1 MKVPGEPLVST
12 KITPLEPKPARVS
25 PTSAGRSVSGSAG
38 GSGGEPPAPA
48 AEVKLTGTARGLAA
62 IEESLR
68 ALPAVDELRVAAV
81 KQRLQEGSYQIDPQ
95 RVADRLLRME
105 GDLSRA
111 APLGASPLK

>member
-12 KITPLEPKPARVS
+12 KITPLEPKPTRVS
-25 PTSAGRSVSGSAG
+25 PTSAARTVSGSAG
-38 GSGGEPPAPA
+38 GSQGDSPAPA
-48 AEVKLTGTARGLAA
+48 TEVKLTGAARGLAA

-81 KQRLQEGSYQIDPQ
+81 KQRLQDGSYQIDPQ
-95 RVADRLLRME
+95 RVADRLLRMDS
-105 GDLSRA
+105 DLSRA

>member
-12 KITPLEPKPARVS
+12 KITPMEPKPARVA
-25 PTSAGRSVSGSAG
+25 PTSPGRTVSGSAG
-38 GSGGEPPAPA
+38 GSGGDPSTA
-48 AEVKLTGTARGLAA
+48 ATEVKLTSAARGLAA

-81 KQRLQEGSYQIDPQ
+81 KQRLHDGSYQTDPQ

-105 GDLSRA
+105 ADLSRA
-111 APLGASPLK
+111 APLDRSPLK